1 MKPCLSDQIIIAL
14 AAIASLCVL
23 VFLGLGLSPAFA
35 ATLSRG
41 ADFSIALAM
50 TRSMIYPLC
59 AIKSR
64 LPLFPGNKR
73 GCGVIKSVPCLD

>member
-41 ADFSIALAM
+41 ADFSITLSAVRPLL
-50 TRSMIYPLC
+50 YPVC

-64 LPLFPGNKR
+64 APLFLGNKR
-73 GCGVIKSVPCLD
+73 LCRWIESFPDLD